1 MHVAVVYCHP
11 IAESFAAAAH
21 AYVLQA
27 PADGVHMVTDVDLYV
42 DGFDPMMSRQERL
55 DCQDIT
61 RNTRTVPKYD
71 DQLAAAEATV
81 LIYRAWWQ
89 GMPAILK
96 ACFDRVW
103 LPGVAFD
110 VAPDGRVLT
119 ERLQR
124 VQRIIVVTTNGG
136 SWWLES
142 IAPGDP
148 ARKIVSRAVRGLC
161 ARHCRLD

>member
-1 MHVAVVYCHP
+1 
-11 IAESFAAAAH
+11 
-21 AYVLQA
+21 
-27 PADGVHMVTDVDLYV
+27 
-42 DGFDPMMSRQERL
+42 
-55 DCQDIT
+55 
-61 RNTRTVPKYD
+61 
-71 DQLAAAEATV
+71 
-81 LIYRAWWQ
+81 
-89 GMPAILK
+89 
-96 ACFDRVW
+96 
-103 LPGVAFD
+103 VAFD